1 MNTYKPLALALIG
14 AAVIA
19 SPGVSAQRAS
29 AGIPNTMV
37 FRNGGIGEDEADEM
51 RSQARN
57 YPLRLVFA
65 EGPNNDF
72 TANVPVVIADAR
84 GDAVFAITDGG
95 PLLYVMLP
103 DGKYTVTAES
113 DGIVKTQRVTV
124 SRGQGADV
132 VFHWRGEAP
141 SDRAP

>member
-1 MNTYKPLALALIG
+1 MKLYGLLTLSLIG
-14 AAVIA
+14 AAMIT
-19 SPGVSAQRAS
+19 SPGASAQRTL
-29 AGIPNTMV
+29 AGIPNTMA

-51 RSQARN
+51 RRQAREF
-57 YPLRLVFA
+57 PLRLTFA

-84 GDAVFAITDGG
+84 GDAVFAITDAG
-95 PLLYVMLP
+95 PLLYVMVP
-103 DGKYTVTAES
+103 EGKYTVTAES

-124 SRGQGADV
+124 NRSQGVDV
-132 VFHWRGEAP
+132 VFHWSGEAT